1 MAIIRKFAIITTRLL
16 YFFSFLKLTIYI
28 EYITYFRTLM
38 VIVFVAGVLLLP
50 GVSVFTS
57 VGSFVITGATVTVG
71 ATGSS
76 ILGTSGIAA
85 NATQVTFE

>member
-1 MAIIRKFAIITTRLL
+1 
-16 YFFSFLKLTIYI
+16 
-28 EYITYFRTLM
+28 M
-38 VIVFVAGVLLLP
+38 VIVFGAGVLLLP